1 MQLASF
7 CQTCCSCSG
16 AVSGTGQGPTRDR
29 MGDQGKTERKNNGGA
44 RGLLLVKIQDRGKS
58 QIHPFLEKLMNA
70 KPQLSPGII
79 FMSGG
84 AHDGGILQS

>member
-1 MQLASF
+1 
-7 CQTCCSCSG
+7 
-16 AVSGTGQGPTRDR
+16 
-29 MGDQGKTERKNNGGA
+29 MGDQGKNEHKNNGGA

-58 QIHPFLEKLMNA
+58 QIHPFLEKL
-70 KPQLSPGII
+70 SPGII